1 MKPASTIISV
11 KPRKFYH
18 AVKFTG
24 IYGPVDAIIGA
35 IMSDDMNP
43 KLMKRLT
50 RSPRSFDK
58 RFYYFPSAMTANPEI
73 PQGAQV
79 KVLEKVDKAGTIPVR
94 FGGKKYLV
102 FLQDLCDN

>member
-1 MKPASTIISV
+1 MKPASTIIKV
-11 KPRKFYH
+11 LKPKKYYH
-18 AVKFTG
+18 TVQFTG
-24 IYGPVDAIIGA
+24 IANVVIGA

>member
-1 MKPASTIISV
+1 VKPASTIIKV
-11 KPRKFYH
+11 KPKKYYH
-18 AVKFTG
+18 TVHFTSFREL
-24 IYGPVDAIIGA
+24 

-58 RFYYFPSAMTANPEI
+58 NFYYFPSAMTANPEI

>member
-1 MKPASTIISV
+1 MRTKFKFVKPASTVINV
-11 KPRKFYH
+11 KPKKYYH
-18 AVKFTG
+18 TVYFTSFME
-24 IYGPVDAIIGA
+24 A

-58 RFYYFPSAMTANPEI
+58 KFYYFPSAMTANPEI
-73 PQGAQV
+73 PQGAQL

-94 FGGKKYLV
+94 YGGKKYLV